1 LAQTCPARS
10 TGTLALS
17 LVVWPPK
24 GSRLEDQAV
33 PLGRQVYRQD
43 VRKKELACMVLKIV
57 SSTVG

>member
-1 LAQTCPARS
+1 VPGEVDGA
-10 TGTLALS
+10 LALS
-17 LVVWPPK
+17 LVLWPPK

-43 VRKKELACMVLKIV
+43 VRKKELACMGLKIV